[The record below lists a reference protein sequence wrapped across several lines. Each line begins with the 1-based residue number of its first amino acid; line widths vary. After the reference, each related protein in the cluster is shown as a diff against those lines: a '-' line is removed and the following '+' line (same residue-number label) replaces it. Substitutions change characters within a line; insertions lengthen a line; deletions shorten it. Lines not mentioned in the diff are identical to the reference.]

1 MDVSHR
7 LRQALFDPVEGE
19 VPPGGP
25 SALTEEGGNHTRNK
39 GQSGGGQIL
48 TVPLSSELQE
58 DASSQDASSLQMSTR
73 DQNHQKSKARTT
85 MTAER

>member
-48 TVPLSSELQE
+48 TVPLSSELQ
-58 DASSQDASSLQMSTR
+58 QDASSLQMSTR